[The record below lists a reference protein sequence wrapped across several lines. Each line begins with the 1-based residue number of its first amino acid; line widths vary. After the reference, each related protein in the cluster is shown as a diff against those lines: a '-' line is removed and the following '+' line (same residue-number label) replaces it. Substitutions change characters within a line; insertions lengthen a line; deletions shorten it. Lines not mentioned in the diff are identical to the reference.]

1 MDLFEYR
8 DRAFITP
15 INPVCMIYMAYIF
28 DTATGSYIALAP
40 HHTFGRLANSVDT
53 QIDKPYIS
61 KLHAAIEWNG
71 KDWRIKN
78 LGLNGTWLNRN
89 NLAANESL
97 ALRVN
102 DEFHLAELGD
112 PGFKVLDLTAPA
124 DMLWPLDVAPG
135 ALPQPIYLTRYHLL
149 PDGNTPELAIYFDEQ
164 GQQWHLETL
173 NAQQEHHSHELNEG
187 DLVQLGNSRWKLIR
201 TQVYGPTEARAYPVQ
216 QLSDMEF
223 LFNLSLDEESTQLE
237 LVSKQQK
244 VDLAV
249 RNHHYLLA
257 HLARHRAADAARG
270 LDNKSQGWIYT
281 DQLANELGLDATHM
295 NIYIFR
301 LRKQIADSI
310 PTLLGLQYLL
320 ERRGGKIRFGC
331 EKFKI
336 YKGAKLTLQSPHLLA

>member
-1 MDLFEYR
+1 
-8 DRAFITP
+8 
-15 INPVCMIYMAYIF
+15 MIYMAYIF
-28 DTATGSYIALAP
+28 DIATHSYIALAP

-78 LGLNGTWLNRN
+78 LGLNGTWLNNN
-89 NLAANESL
+89 NLPANDSF

-102 DEFHLAELGD
+102 DEFHLAELTD
-112 PGFKVLDLTAPA
+112 SGFKVLDLTPPA
-124 DMLWPLDVAPG
+124 DMLWPLAIPSG
-135 ALPQPIYLTRYHLL
+135 TLPHPIYLTRYHLL

-164 GQQWHLETL
+164 SQQWHLEML
-173 NAQQEHHSHELNEG
+173 NAQHEHHSRELKNG
-187 DLVQLGNSRWKLIR
+187 DLIQLGDRQWKLTRAQI
-201 TQVYGPTEARAYPVQ
+201 YGPTEAHTYPIQ

-237 LVSKQQK
+237 LVSSQQK

-257 HLARHRAADAARG
+257 HLARLRAADAARG

-301 LRKQIADSI
+301 LRKQISDSLPAI
-310 PTLLGLQYLL
+310 LGMQYLL

-336 YKGAKLTLQSPHLLA
+336 YKGAALTLESPLAMI